1 MFLPVVLSQK
11 FRQLESFEVTA
22 ISSTEVLL
30 SFVQR
35 YTEAT
40 YYAFPLEQKLNF

>member
-11 FRQLESFEVTA
+11 IQQLSGLEVTA

-35 YTEAT
+35 ETEAT
-40 YYAFPLEQKLNF
+40 CYAFRLEQKLNI